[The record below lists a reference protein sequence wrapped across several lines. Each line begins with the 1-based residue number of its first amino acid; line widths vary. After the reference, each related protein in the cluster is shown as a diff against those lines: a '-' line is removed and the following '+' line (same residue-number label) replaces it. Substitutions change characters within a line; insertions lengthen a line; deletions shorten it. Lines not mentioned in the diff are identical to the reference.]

1 MVVVVIAVLA
11 MWVADAATPNCDQSA
26 AALVPCY
33 SYVTGTD
40 AKPPTGCC
48 SGLSDLNT
56 NSPACLCSL
65 IMQLNSTASAQNP
78 SLNIT
83 KAYNLP
89 QDCSITLKTADC
101 PALAGLPLSQ
111 GASGSAAGPSA
122 AGPEAAL
129 TPGNDVGRVMASGS
143 WAVMVVVAIAVV
155 QALW

>member
-1 MVVVVIAVLA
+1 MVAMVKASMLVAVIAVLA
-11 MWVADAATPNCDQSA
+11 LWVADAATPNCEQSA

-56 NSPACLCSL
+56 NSPVCLCSL
-65 IMQLNSTASAQNP
+65 ITQLNSTASAQNP

-101 PALAGLPLSQ
+101 PGTLSHHLLQITLPTATMPQIS
-111 GASGSAAGPSA
+111 
-122 AGPEAAL
+122 
-129 TPGNDVGRVMASGS
+129 N
-143 WAVMVVVAIAVV
+143 
-155 QALW
+155 